1 MKYAIN
7 RLVFF
12 YFLIKSKFVKELLL
26 SKNVIFKGFPL
37 IQVCKDASVIIE
49 KGVTINSSNRGY
61 HVNMYAPVKIM
72 ADRPGAVIK
81 IGEQTRIHGSCL
93 HAYELI
99 EVGKRC
105 LIAANC
111 QIFDANGHDNC
122 FDNIEERINST
133 SNAKPIVI
141 EDCVWIGANTIILP
155 GVRIGKGAIIAA
167 GSVVTKSI
175 PSMVIAGGNPA
186 KVIKYFAEK

>member
-1 MKYAIN
+1 MRSAIN
-7 RLVFF
+7 RVILF
-12 YFLIKSKFVKELLL
+12 YFLIKSKFIKELSLD
-26 SKNVIFKGFPL
+26 KNVIFKGFPL

-61 HVNMYAPVKIM
+61 HLNMYGPVKVM

-111 QIFDANGHDNC
+111 QIFDANGHGNC
-122 FDNIEERINST
+122 FDNVEERVQST
-133 SNAKPIVI
+133 SKGKPVVI

-155 GVRIGKGAIIAA
+155 GVRIGKGSIIAA
-167 GSVVTKSI
+167 GSVVTKSV

-186 KVIKYFAEK
+186 KVIKNFAEK